1 LTQFADFFKPE
12 SLLSRDNPFLK
23 SAAATHRALFDTLDR
38 TARRQ
43 LAFVEDLLDL
53 NRERFELLYSGKSF
67 TETLGAQQDLVIEL
81 GRCTARYTGDLQD
94 IAMSLGFG
102 LAEAGGEA
110 ANDAA
115 AGAARKTGAS
125 KSEKTA

>member
-1 LTQFADFFKPE
+1 MTEFADFFKPDV
-12 SLLSRDNPFLK
+12 LLSRANPFLT
-23 SAAATHRALFDTLDR
+23 SAAATHRALFDRLDGA
-38 TARRQ
+38 ARLQ

-53 NRERFELLYSGKSF
+53 NRERFELLHSGKSF

-102 LAEAGGEA
+102 LAEAPGGA
-110 ANDAA
+110 ANGAA
-115 AGAARKTGAS
+115 AGAAREGDAS
-125 KSEKTA
+125 KSTKTA